1 MNAMLNSALNEYK
14 SVGIQ
19 SGIAD
24 ASSHRLIQM
33 LMEGALEKIAFAKGN
48 IERGEIAEK
57 GRNTSFAISIVEG
70 LRTSLDMESGGD
82 IAQNLEALYD
92 YMVRSLMEANSQN
105 DTAKLDEVAGLLGA
119 VKSAWD
125 AIPDEYRHFGP
136 AYSGA
141 AK

>member
-1 MNAMLNSALNEYK
+1 MNALLNSALQQYK
-14 SVGIQ
+14 TVGIQ

-33 LMEGALEKIAFAKGN
+33 LMEGALEKVAFAKGN

-57 GRNTSFAISIVEG
+57 GRNTGFAISIIEG
-70 LRTSLDMESGGD
+70 LRTSLDMESGGE

-92 YMVRSLMEANSQN
+92 YMGRCLVEANSQQN
-105 DTAKLDEVAGLLGA
+105 VAKLDEVASILGA

-125 AIPDEYRHFGP
+125 AMPDANRRVESRP
-136 AYSGA
+136 SGA
-141 AK
+141 KS